1 VLGSPDDGEGGASAR
16 QQGPVVPYAGPERTL
31 SVGEVFGEI
40 SFFTE
45 IPQMTT
51 VR

>member
-1 VLGSPDDGEGGASAR
+1 VLGSPDDGEGGASVR
-16 QQGPVVPYAGPERTL
+16 GRGPTVPYAGPNRTAG
-31 SVGEVFGEI
+31 VGEVFGEI